1 MRRVK
6 WDWKW
11 IIVGAII
18 AIIVFFIVVSISH
31 AQPTSSTIS
40 PKAFGSKSWRE
51 NGLAPASLPLTN
63 NLLWDV
69 RLANDGVIYYW
80 DGNSWES
87 IVGSGS
93 GGGTISIEVG
103 TTTTGSPGTQASVV
117 NSGTE
122 TDLILDFTIPRG
134 DVGATGAT
142 GANGTD
148 GIDGTDGADGSAATI
163 TVGNTT
169 TGVAGSSASVTN
181 VGTSNAAILDFVIP
195 RGDTGLTGATGAQG
209 AQGPQGAIGPAGPIA
224 GLDTQVIYNK
234 LGAASGDAGLTYN
247 DVTDILTVVGIQA
260 SNIRTTI
267 NTISSTNTNGNINIL
282 PNGTGQIVLNGPSG
296 LRYYSGDGL
305 TITNGGSGLEFVSA
319 QGLGAL
325 NVAGG
330 AFDVKIFSDAGL
342 GRIILDNE
350 GQIKFSQTGD
360 TNGTANT
367 MIERQADGVF
377 KFSDALRLN
386 PRTSPPVTCGSAGSE
401 SLMYYDNSHALCVC
415 GTSTWHNLT
424 PSDGG
429 SCS

>member
-1 MRRVK
+1 MK
-6 WDWKW
+6 PKSP
-11 IIVGAII
+11 GFYFLLL
-18 AIIVFFIVVSISH
+18 FFIFLFAFFISGLLH

-69 RLANDGVIYYW
+69 RLANDGIIYYW

-87 IVGSGS
+87 IVGSGGS
-93 GGGTISIEVG
+93 GGTVSIEVG
-103 TTTTGSPGTQASVV
+103 TTTTGLPGTQASVV

-134 DVGATGAT
+134 D
-142 GANGTD
+142 
-148 GIDGTDGADGSAATI
+148 
-163 TVGNTT
+163 
-169 TGVAGSSASVTN
+169 
-181 VGTSNAAILDFVIP
+181 
-195 RGDTGLTGATGAQG
+195 TGATGAQG
-209 AQGPQGAIGPAGPIA
+209 IQGLQGEQGLQGPQGIQGLQGIQGETGLQGPQGAIGPAGPIA
-224 GLDTQVIYNK
+224 GSDTQVIYNK

-247 DVTDILTVVGIQA
+247 DATDILTVVGIQA
-260 SNIRTTI
+260 SNIRTTV

-296 LRYYSGDGL
+296 LRYYAGDGL
-305 TITNGGSGLEFVSA
+305 TITNGGSGLEFASA
-319 QGLGAL
+319 QGFGAL

-401 SLMYYDNSHALCVC
+401 SVIYYDNSHALCVC

-424 PSDGG
+424 PTDGG